1 MRENASLS
9 VAQRSFNALATR
21 SHQLQRQFGQAAVHL
36 ALGVAE
42 FSEQVGDGPVRTVNA
57 PILLRPVRLS
67 TDTAQSALTLDSSI
81 AAAVST
87 YISLR

>member
-1 MRENASLS
+1 M
-9 VAQRSFNALATR
+9 AQRSFNALATR

-67 TDTAQSALTLDSSI
+67 TRHRPECVDLGFFH
-81 AAAVST
+81 
-87 YISLR
+87 RG